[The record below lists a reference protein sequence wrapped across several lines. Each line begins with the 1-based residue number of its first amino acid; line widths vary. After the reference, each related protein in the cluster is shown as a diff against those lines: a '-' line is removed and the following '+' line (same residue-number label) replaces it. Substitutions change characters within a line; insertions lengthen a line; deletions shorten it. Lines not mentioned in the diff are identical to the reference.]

1 MSKWLR
7 SQGQSGS
14 TSAADSTGSKWERS
28 QGITAGPAESKA
40 FDVIKTLPDGSQ
52 VIQFNDGSMQ
62 VLNQQAGLA
71 SKDPDVVNAAMR
83 GESPVEASKQ
93 KRAGEILAQPGAF
106 RGAKAATLL
115 EGLPFVGS
123 YIDELLGGTPRGEA
137 QVRGLQSAL
146 ETTSPGQALA
156 LQATGGVQG
165 GAILGLA
172 GAEAGAANVLNKI
185 ASMPRLQKYLSYILG
200 GAGIG
205 GTEGAIYGYGQG
217 ETPQERMQKAQEGG
231 MLGAGISGG
240 LSAAIPAI
248 GNTLAKGYAQL
259 ATVWNRQDVTNIAR
273 ELGVS
278 TDAAKVIQSVVQ
290 QGDSD
295 LADMLAALDRAGEQG
310 MIADADIATQVLL
323 DAAAAT
329 EGGALAITRGAVE
342 GRAKEA
348 GQALEGV
355 MDEALVPIPRIGGQA
370 ADMQDIAEGIAAQ
383 TRDAR
388 SQAYNTAYGTPINWL
403 SDKGQA
409 ITSVVNRIPSSM
421 VSRAIQE
428 ANDEMKI
435 KGIPDQIVAKL
446 DAKGDVIGFEREL
459 NVVQLD
465 YIKRALGEIGS
476 EVDELGRSTA
486 NAGRAQTLYGQL
498 SRALGE
504 AVPSYKDAVKL
515 GGDKKARDRALLVGE
530 KLLDKN
536 VTAREVAR
544 QMSNLDEGQKLYARV
559 GLRDRVQRTID
570 GVKATI
576 TSPDV
581 DINALREVLRDLSS
595 KANQAKV
602 KAVIGPDNAAKL
614 FRELEKANAAL
625 SLRAAVATNSKTATR
640 QALQKQIGEI
650 TEPGALQTLAQ
661 GEPFTAA
668 KQVIQAVS
676 GATGEYTAA
685 QKGEIMKE
693 IARAMTSARG
703 EEAKRQLTVIYNA
716 VKENRATNEQMQQ
729 AADFLVNS
737 VTLPATIFGVQT
749 QTRDAM

>member
-1 MSKWLR
+1 MGKPWEEDYSAPVVK
-7 SQGQSGS
+7 GQSGS
-14 TSAADSTGSKWERS
+14 KPWEQDYS
-28 QGITAGPAESKA
+28 GPGESKA
-40 FDVIKTLPDGSQ
+40 FDVVKSLPDGSQ

-62 VLNQQAGLA
+62 VLNQEAGLA

-93 KRAGEILAQPGAF
+93 KRAGEILAQPGALG
-106 RGAKAATLL
+106 GAKGATLL
-115 EGLPFVGS
+115 EGLPFIGS
-123 YIDELLGGTPRGEA
+123 YTDELLGGTPRGEA
-137 QVRGLQSAL
+137 QIKGLQSAL
-146 ETTSPGQALA
+146 ETTSPGQSLA
-156 LQATGGVQG
+156 LQATGGVG
-165 GAILGLA
+165 GGSLLGMA
-172 GAEAGAANVLNKI
+172 GARAGGTALLEKI
-185 ASMPRLQKYLSYILG
+185 AKMPRLQKYISYILG

-217 ETPQERMQKAQEGG
+217 ETPQDRQQKAISGG

-240 LSAAIPAI
+240 VSAALPAI
-248 GNTLAKGYAQL
+248 GNTLARGYAQL
-259 ATVWNRQDVTNIAR
+259 RTTLTRQDVTNIAR

-278 TDAAKVIQSVVQ
+278 PDAAKVIQSVVQ

-295 LADMLAALDRAGEQG
+295 LADMLAAIDRAGEQG

-348 GQALEGV
+348 GQALEGT
-355 MDEALVPIPRIGGQA
+355 MDETLVPIPRIGGQA

-403 SDKGQA
+403 SEQGQA

-421 VSRAIQE
+421 IGKAIQE

-435 KGIPDQIVAKL
+435 KGIPEQIVAKL
-446 DAKGDVIGFEREL
+446 DAQGNVIGFDREL

-465 YIKRALGEIGS
+465 YIKRALGDIGN
-476 EVDELGRSTA
+476 EVDDLGRSTA
-486 NAGRAQTLYGQL
+486 TAGRAQTLYGQL

-504 AVPSYKDAVKL
+504 AVPSYREAVRL
-515 GGDKKARDRALLVGE
+515 GGDKKGRDRALLVGE

-544 QMSNLDEGQKLYARV
+544 QMSNLDEGQKVYARV

-570 GVKATI
+570 GVTATI

-581 DINALREVLRDLSS
+581 DINALRDVLRELSS

-602 KAVIGPDNAAKL
+602 KAVIGTENAAKL

-661 GEPFTAA
+661 GEPLSAA

-703 EEAKRQLTVIYNA
+703 EEAKRQLRVIYNA
-716 VKENRATNEQMQQ
+716 VKENRATQEQMNQ
-729 AADFLVNS
+729 AADFLINS
-737 VTLPATIFGVQT
+737 VTLPSAIFGTTATVRGNQE
-749 QTRDAM
+749 

>member
-1 MSKWLR
+1 MGKPWEEDYSAPVVK
-7 SQGQSGS
+7 GQSGS
-14 TSAADSTGSKWERS
+14 KPWEQDYS
-28 QGITAGPAESKA
+28 GPGESKA
-40 FDVIKTLPDGSQ
+40 FDVVKSLPDGSQ

-62 VLNQQAGLA
+62 VLNQEAGLA
-71 SKDPDVVNAAMR
+71 SKDPDIVNAAMR

-106 RGAKAATLL
+106 RGAKGATLL
-115 EGLPFVGS
+115 EGLPFIGS
-123 YIDELLGGTPRGEA
+123 YADEILGGTPRGEA
-137 QVRGLQSAL
+137 QIRGLQSAL
-146 ETTSPGQALA
+146 ETTSPGQSLA
-156 LQATGGVQG
+156 LQATGGVG
-165 GAILGLA
+165 GGSLLGMA
-172 GAEAGAANVLNKI
+172 GAEAGGAALLEKI
-185 ASMPRLQKYLSYILG
+185 AKMPRLQKYMSYILG

-205 GTEGAIYGYGQG
+205 GSEGAIYGYGQG
-217 ETPQERMQKAQEGG
+217 ETPQDRQQKAISGG

-240 LSAAIPAI
+240 MSAALPAI
-248 GNTLAKGYAQL
+248 GNTLARGYAQL
-259 ATVWNRQDVTNIAR
+259 ATLWNRKDVTNIAR

-295 LADMLAALDRAGEQG
+295 LADMLAAIDRAGEQG

-348 GQALEGV
+348 GQALEGT
-355 MDEALVPIPRIGGQA
+355 MDETLVPIPRIGGQA
-370 ADMQDIAEGIAAQ
+370 ADMQDIAEGISAQ

-403 SDKGQA
+403 SEQGQA

-421 VSRAIQE
+421 IGKAIQE

-435 KGIPDQIVAKL
+435 KGIPEQIVAKL
-446 DAKGDVIGFEREL
+446 DAQGNVIGFDREL

-465 YIKRALGEIGS
+465 YIKRALGDIGN
-476 EVDELGRSTA
+476 EVDDLGRSTA
-486 NAGRAQTLYGQL
+486 TAGRAQTLYGQL

-504 AVPSYKDAVKL
+504 AVPSYREAVRL
-515 GGDKKARDRALLVGE
+515 GGDKKGRDRALLVGE

-544 QMSNLDEGQKLYARV
+544 QMSNLDEGQKVYARV

-570 GVKATI
+570 GVTATI

-581 DINALREVLRDLSS
+581 DINALRDVLRELSS

-602 KAVIGPDNAAKL
+602 KAVIGTENAAKL

-661 GEPFTAA
+661 GEPLSAA

-703 EEAKRQLTVIYNA
+703 EEAKRQLRVIYNA
-716 VKENRATNEQMQQ
+716 VKENRATQDQMNQ
-729 AADFLVNS
+729 AADFLINS
-737 VTLPATIFGVQT
+737 VTLPSAMFGTTATVRGNQE
-749 QTRDAM
+749 

>member
-1 MSKWLR
+1 MGKPWEEDYSAPVVK
-7 SQGQSGS
+7 GQSGS
-14 TSAADSTGSKWERS
+14 KPWEQDYS
-28 QGITAGPAESKA
+28 GPGESKA
-40 FDVIKTLPDGSQ
+40 FDVVKSLPDGSQ

-62 VLNQQAGLA
+62 VLNQEAGLA

-106 RGAKAATLL
+106 RGAKGATLL
-115 EGLPFVGS
+115 EGLPFIGS
-123 YIDELLGGTPRGEA
+123 YTDEILGGTPRGEA
-137 QVRGLQSAL
+137 QIRGLQSAL
-146 ETTSPGQALA
+146 ETTSPGQSLA
-156 LQATGGVQG
+156 LQATGGVG
-165 GAILGLA
+165 GGSLLGMA
-172 GAEAGAANVLNKI
+172 GAEAGGAALLEKI
-185 ASMPRLQKYLSYILG
+185 AKMPRLQKYMSYILG

-205 GTEGAIYGYGQG
+205 GSEGAIYGYGQG
-217 ETPQERMQKAQEGG
+217 ETPQDRQQKAISGG

-240 LSAAIPAI
+240 MSAALPAI
-248 GNTLAKGYAQL
+248 GNTLARGYAQL
-259 ATVWNRQDVTNIAR
+259 ATLWNRKDVTNIAR

-295 LADMLAALDRAGEQG
+295 LADMLAAIDRAGEQG
-310 MIADADIATQVLL
+310 MIADADVATQVLL

-348 GQALEGV
+348 GQALEGT
-355 MDEALVPIPRIGGQA
+355 MDETLVPIPRIGGQA
-370 ADMQDIAEGIAAQ
+370 ADMQDIAEGISAQ

-403 SDKGQA
+403 SEQGQA

-421 VSRAIQE
+421 IGKAIQE

-435 KGIPDQIVAKL
+435 KGIPEQIVAKL
-446 DAKGDVIGFEREL
+446 DAQGNVIGFDREL

-465 YIKRALGEIGS
+465 YIKRALGDIGN
-476 EVDELGRSTA
+476 EVDDLGRSTA
-486 NAGRAQTLYGQL
+486 TAGRAQKLYGQL

-504 AVPSYKDAVKL
+504 AVPSYREAVRL
-515 GGDKKARDRALLVGE
+515 GGDKKGRDRALVVGE

-544 QMSNLDEGQKLYARV
+544 QMSNLDEGQKVYARV

-576 TSPDV
+576 ASPDV
-581 DINALREVLRDLSS
+581 DINALRDVLRELSS

-602 KAVIGPDNAAKL
+602 KAVIGTENAAKL

-625 SLRAAVATNSKTATR
+625 SLRAAVAINSKTATR

-650 TEPGALQTLAQ
+650 TEPGAFQTLTR
-661 GEPFTAA
+661 GEPLSAA

-676 GATGEYTAA
+676 GATGEYTEA
-685 QKGEIMKE
+685 QKGEIMRE

-703 EEAKRQLTVIYNA
+703 KKAKEQLTVIYNA
-716 VKENRATNEQMQQ
+716 VKENRATQEQMNQ
-729 AADFLVNS
+729 AADFLINS
-737 VTLPATIFGVQT
+737 VTLPSAMFGTTATVRGNQE
-749 QTRDAM
+749 

>member
-1 MSKWLR
+1 MSKWQR
-7 SQGQSGS
+7 SQGQGGPVN
-14 TSAADSTGSKWERS
+14 AANATGSKWARS
-28 QGITAGPAESKA
+28 QGIAGPSESKA
-40 FDVIKTLPDGSQ
+40 FDVIKTLDDGSQ

-62 VLNQQAGLA
+62 VLNQEAGLA

-123 YIDELLGGTPRGEA
+123 YVDELLGGTPRGEA

-156 LQATGGVQG
+156 LQATGGVKG
-165 GAILGLA
+165 GALLGLV

-185 ASMPRLQKYLSYILG
+185 AQLPRAQKYLSYLG
-200 GAGIG
+200 LGSLIG
-205 GTEGAIYGYGQG
+205 GTEGGIYGYGQG
-217 ETPQERMQKAQEGG
+217 DTPQERIQKAQEGAI
-231 MLGAGISGG
+231 LGGGISGA
-240 LSAAIPAI
+240 LTTALPAI

-259 ATVWNRQDVTNIAR
+259 RTTLTRKDVTNIAR

-278 TDAAKVIQSVVQ
+278 PDAAKVIQSVVQ

-295 LADMLAALDRAGEQG
+295 LADMLAAIDREGEQG
-310 MIADADIATQVLL
+310 MIADADVATQVLL

-435 KGIPDQIVAKL
+435 NGIPDQIVAKL
-446 DAKGDVIGFEREL
+446 DAKGNVIGFEREL

-465 YIKRALGEIGS
+465 YIKRALGDIGS

-498 SRALGE
+498 SRALSE

-640 QALQKQIGEI
+640 QALQKQISEI

-661 GEPFTAA
+661 GEPLAA
-668 KQVIQAVS
+668 TRQVIQAVS

-737 VTLPATIFGVQT
+737 VTLPATVFGVQT